1 MAKDKKYLPV
11 TPYVGTRDFYPSDMK
26 IRNWYYS
33 KLRKVVELFGFEE
46 IGGPILESFDVFAA
60 KSGEEI
66 VKEQVYHF
74 EDKGHRHLAI
84 RPEMT
89 PTVARMVA
97 AKIGQLRFPVR
108 WYSIANFMRYERP
121 QKGRLREFYQLN
133 LDLLGDRSAESDLE
147 VVLVAIEILKAFGA
161 DSTMFQVRL
170 NNRKL
175 FNQILT
181 EFVKAEPSQLQHIYK
196 AVDKKAKMS
205 ADKYQAWL
213 RDSGL
218 SDEQINKLN
227 EVFSLELEELIAKL
241 ESPSEGADEIQSLF
255 LRLKQAGVEEFCKY
269 DFSVVRG
276 LDYYTGNVFEVNDLN
291 PENRRALF
299 GGGRYDN
306 LVGLFNSQEV
316 SGVGFGFGDVT
327 FQHFLEGHE
336 LIPENVVESGK
347 VMIARFEE
355 VDYGV
360 YIELSKELRNA
371 GIENFIFLGDNLKF
385 KKQLQYA
392 QKQGVSVVVLL
403 GEDELKQNRV
413 AVKDLATGKQE
424 VVSRNELADYTT
436 KNYL

>member
-11 TPYVGTRDFYPSDMK
+11 TPYVGTRDFYPNDMK

-46 IGGPILESFDVFAA
+46 IGGPILESFAVFAA

-74 EDKGHRHLAI
+74 EDKGNRHLAI

-161 DSTMFQVRL
+161 NSTMFQVRL

-175 FNQILT
+175 FNQILA
-181 EFVKAEPSQLQHIYK
+181 EVVKAEPSQLQQIYK
-196 AVDKKAKMS
+196 AVDKKNKMS
-205 ADKYQAWL
+205 VEKYQAWL
-213 RDSGL
+213 SDSGL

-227 EVFSLELEELIAKL
+227 EVFSLGLEELIAKL
-241 ESPSEGADEIQSLF
+241 ESPSEGAEEIQNLF
-255 LRLKQAGVEEFCKY
+255 LRLQQAGVEGFCEY

-306 LVGLFNSQEV
+306 LVGLFTSQEV

-327 FQHFLEGHE
+327 FQHFLEGHN
-336 LIPENVVESGK
+336 LIPENVVESDK

-355 VDYGV
+355 VDYRD

-371 GIENFIFLGDNLKF
+371 GIDNFIFLGNNLKF

-413 AVKDLATGKQE
+413 AVKDLETGKQE
-424 VVSRNELADYTT
+424 VVSRNEVADYIT